1 MTNLTD
7 GPGLTAL
14 EAEVLEAV
22 TPTPQEQAAVDAV
35 VADLLARCDSS
46 LAAAGLPGRAS
57 LQGSVAKGTWL
68 RGGADLDLFLLLDP
82 SVPSERL
89 ESVALAVGP
98 AVLEGAQKKY
108 AQHPYLTGTF
118 RGLAVDL
125 VPAYRVAE
133 ATAKMSAV
141 DRTPFHTAWVKDRL
155 GAPERAQV
163 RLLKRWMKGT
173 GTYGAQTAVGGFSG
187 YLAEVLVARFRS
199 FGGAV
204 EWLAGGAHPRRIALG
219 EDQVKDEV
227 SPLVVVDP
235 VDPARNCAAAVSLP
249 TLERAVEAAQAY
261 RRSAGRL
268 FFFPN
273 PPRAEPPAT
282 LHRALAA
289 QGASWAGVLLRPKSR
304 RLDIVFPQFQR
315 GARTLEAGLG
325 AAGFT
330 VRRLDVAASAD
341 EREILLQAVCDG
353 AALPERRLHTGP
365 PDDGRP
371 NAQRFREKWDGHAD
385 ALGPVEAGPDGRLQ
399 VELQVRLRT
408 PAQWL
413 AARLPA
419 EPLGRH
425 VQEALEGHVVLDDP
439 AAAPPEWAP
448 RVADVVLDRRP
459 WDR

>member
-1 MTNLTD
+1 MT
-7 GPGLTAL
+7 PL
-14 EAEVLEAV
+14 EAEVLKAV
-22 TPTPQEQAAVDAV
+22 TPTADEEAAVQAV
-35 VADLLARCDSS
+35 VAELLAKCDAQ
-46 LAAAGLPGRAS
+46 LAAASLPGKTS

-98 AVLEGAQKKY
+98 SVLEGSQKKY

-133 ATAKMSAV
+133 AGAKMSAV
-141 DRTPFHTAWVKDRL
+141 DRTPFHTAWVKGHL
-155 GAPERAQV
+155 GAESRSQA

-187 YLAEVLVARFRS
+187 YLAEVLVARFAS
-199 FGGAV
+199 FAGVLA
-204 EWLAGGAHPRRIALG
+204 WLAGGAKPRRIALG
-219 EDQVKDEV
+219 PDEVTDEV
-227 SPLVVVDP
+227 SSLVVVDP

-249 TLERAVEAAQAY
+249 TLERAIEAATAY
-261 RRSAGRL
+261 RKSPGRL

-282 LHRALAA
+282 LHAALAK
-289 QGASWAGVLLRPKSR
+289 QGASWAGVLLRPKSH

-315 GARTLEAGLG
+315 GARTLESGLV

-330 VRRLDVAASAD
+330 VRRLDVAASDD
-341 EREILLQAVCDG
+341 ESQILLQVVCDG
-353 AALPERRLHTGP
+353 AALPPRRMHSGP

-371 NAQRFREKWDGHAD
+371 NAQRFREKWSRHPD
-385 ALGPVEAGPDGRLQ
+385 AAGPVAAGPDGRLQ
-399 VELQVRLRT
+399 VELEVRLRT

-413 AARLPA
+413 TARLPV

-425 VQEALEGHVVLDDP
+425 VQEALEGHAVLADP
-439 AAAPPEWAP
+439 ADAPPEWAP
-448 RVADVVLDRRP
+448 RVADTVLDRRP
-459 WDR
+459 WER